1 MIDNNIK
8 IRQYSSD
15 QAFAAVQQGS
25 LFLDVREPEEIEDE
39 AYDVPNILYIP
50 LSDFETRFHEIPRD
64 REVIVVCRRGVR
76 SMRVAAFLIEQGWSP
91 ELIVNLEGG
100 IYAWED
106 AGLPVVQQ

>member
-1 MIDNNIK
+1 ME
-8 IRQYSSD
+8 IRQYSPE
-15 QAFAAVQQGS
+15 QAYNAVLTGS

-39 AYDVPNILYIP
+39 AYDVADIMYVP
-50 LSDFETRFHEIPRD
+50 LSVFDTRFHEIPSD

>member
-1 MIDNNIK
+1 MD
-8 IRQYSSD
+8 IRQYTPD
-15 QAFAAVQQGS
+15 QAYYAVNQGA

-39 AYDVPNILYIP
+39 AYDVADIMYVP
-50 LSDFETRFHEIPRD
+50 LSEFDTRFHEIPRD

-76 SMRVAAFLIEQGWSP
+76 SMRVAAFLIEQGWKP